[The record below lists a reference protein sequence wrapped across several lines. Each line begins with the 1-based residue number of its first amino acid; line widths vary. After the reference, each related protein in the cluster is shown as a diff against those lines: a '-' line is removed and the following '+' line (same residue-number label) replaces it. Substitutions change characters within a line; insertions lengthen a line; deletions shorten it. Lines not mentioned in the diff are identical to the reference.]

1 MTLKKQATM
10 VKGQWSI
17 HSLNEGGEG
26 LAKLIKI
33 ERENIAGRRKSQ
45 GKDPEVR
52 TSVLVQET
60 GKKPV

>member
-1 MTLKKQATM
+1 M